1 LELII
6 MALVIHI
13 ARFIS
18 RLNAAF
24 NEALQA
30 RQAARR
36 KYPNLPD
43 E

>member
-1 LELII
+1 
-6 MALVIHI
+6 MALIVKI
-13 ARFIS
+13 AQFLA
-18 RLNAAF
+18 RLNAAY

-36 KYPNLPD
+36 KYPFVPD